1 MNRSFFKQIL
11 LLAIF
16 AISFC
21 SCAEGP
27 LWRTGRYSPWARQ
40 KWQQEEQMADTL
52 FKKKRMMSEIVD
64 QAASGSVAEKN
75 QAAEELA
82 KLALHDPILLVRLHA
97 VSKLGELDCAESHEA
112 LREAG
117 RDPEAKVRL
126 TAVNSW
132 RKMSGETAVPM
143 LQKILGSD
151 TNVDVRLEATEAL
164 GDFSGTNSIAA
175 LRMALSDPD
184 PAILARA
191 KQSMARVSGESFG
204 DDLRAWRQYAD
215 HIVGSPDRTASE
227 PPTKLK

>member
-1 MNRSFFKQIL
+1 
-11 LLAIF
+11 
-16 AISFC
+16 
-21 SCAEGP
+21 

-40 KWQQEEQMADTL
+40 KWEQEEQMADTL
-52 FKKKRMMSEIVD
+52 FEKKRKMSEVVG
-64 QAASGSVAEKN
+64 QASRGSTVEKN
-75 QAAEELA
+75 KAAEELS
-82 KLALHDPILLVRLHA
+82 KLALHDPILLVRLNA
-97 VSKLGELDCAESHEA
+97 VSKLGELDCQTSHEA

-126 TAVNSW
+126 AAVNAW
-132 RKMSGETAVPM
+132 RKMPSETAVPM

-164 GDFSGTNSIAA
+164 GDFSGTPSIAA
-175 LRMALSDPD
+175 LRMALSDSD

-215 HIVGSPDRTASE
+215 HIVGSPDRTAADPSS
-227 PPTKLK
+227 KLK